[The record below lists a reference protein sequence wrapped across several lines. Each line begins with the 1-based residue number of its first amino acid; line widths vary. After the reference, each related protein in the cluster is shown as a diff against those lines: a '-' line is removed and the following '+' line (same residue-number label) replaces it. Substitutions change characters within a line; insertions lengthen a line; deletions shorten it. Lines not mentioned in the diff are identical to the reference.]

1 MVDDKKDS
9 WHLSIIS
16 ENISTENVLLEELE
30 FKNWKNSS
38 IISRKFYIKY
48 KFWLE
53 IEGVFPF
60 AFHSSTVEQLV
71 GNRWDVWWLS
81 HWKENSPQ
89 VCRWEFLRKPS
100 SPLFWQSFQVAIIF
114 LVKTLLQLDLTPNLF
129 YSMALNLGFQKPFCQ
144 SLLIKRHWELLFQ
157 WWIKMFGADSM

>member
-48 KFWLE
+48 KF
-53 IEGVFPF
+53 
-60 AFHSSTVEQLV
+60 
-71 GNRWDVWWLS
+71 
-81 HWKENSPQ
+81 
-89 VCRWEFLRKPS
+89 
-100 SPLFWQSFQVAIIF
+100 
-114 LVKTLLQLDLTPNLF
+114 
-129 YSMALNLGFQKPFCQ
+129 
-144 SLLIKRHWELLFQ
+144 
-157 WWIKMFGADSM
+157 